1 MAKKKSP
8 QKSTPKKKA
17 TPTAKASK
25 KKTVKKKTVKKKT
38 ANKKTSKPNPSSRKT
53 GNKKTVKK
61 KTKPSTKIHVL
72 TDGTGG
78 LPRHFLTSVLSQF
91 TDLTEQPN
99 YHVFCTTPEKTQS
112 AFAKYVR
119 KNSIVIHSFSESENK
134 TTLEKLATEKGI
146 PCFDLTGQAVAFLAE
161 HTGSQPVEDQDLIH
175 SHDQH
180 YFDRID
186 AWEYTMQHDDSRRL
200 DSIDKADI
208 ILLGLSRVSK
218 TPTSAYLGWL
228 GYRVANVSF
237 APECGIPQEVKK
249 HRKKVIALTIQP
261 KQLSEIRGRRMQT
274 NGFADVI
281 AHDPDVNI
289 EYAGLRHVIHEV
301 MDAEQIYRKLKVPM
315 IDVTDSTVEETAA
328 RVLQIV
334 E

>member
-1 MAKKKSP
+1 MAKKKAPKKPSA
-8 QKSTPKKKA
+8 KKKA
-17 TPTAKASK
+17 AATK
-25 KKTVKKKTVKKKT
+25 KP
-38 ANKKTSKPNPSSRKT
+38 A
-53 GNKKTVKK
+53 GKK
-61 KTKPSTKIHVL
+61 KTKKRTAKTGKRSTKKKQAKRGKQIHVL

-91 TDLTEQPN
+91 TDLNEQPN
-99 YHVFCTTPEKTQS
+99 YHVFCTTPDKTKA

-119 KNSIVIHSFSESENK
+119 RNSVVIHSFSESENK
-134 TTLEKLATEKGI
+134 TTLEELAAEKNV

-161 HTGSQPVEDQDLIH
+161 HTDCQPVEDPDLVH
-175 SHDQH
+175 AHDQH

-228 GYRVANVSF
+228 GYGVANVSF

-261 KQLSEIRGRRMQT
+261 KQLSEIRGRRMQN

-289 EYAGLRHVIHEV
+289 EYAGLRHVIREV
-301 MDAEQIYRKLKVPM
+301 MNAEQIYRKLKVPM